1 MNQVTYKQRVIDLAK
16 KNPAGITTK
25 DVKREVKGIT
35 PTTMYA
41 LLWTMKK
48 AGILVHDREA
58 NLYKLAGVLT
68 AVNKS
73 PEPEPQPEP
82 EPLNKNVA
90 RTEEAALMIRNQ
102 ELRHQLE
109 DATAIIRY
117 LEEKLFKAIQFNARD
132 GGNS

>member
-1 MNQVTYKQRVIDLAK
+1 MNQVSYKQRVIELAK

-25 DVKREVKGIT
+25 DVKREVKGIA

-48 AGILVHDREA
+48 AGTLVHDREA
-58 NLYKLAGVLT
+58 NVYTLANISTPVYKSAET
-68 AVNKS
+68 EAK
-73 PEPEPQPEP
+73 PEPR
-82 EPLNKNVA
+82 NKEVG
-90 RTEEAALMIRNQ
+90 RTEEAALMLRNQ

-109 DATAIIRY
+109 NATAVIRY
-117 LEEKLFKAIQFNARD
+117 LEDKLFKAIQFGARN